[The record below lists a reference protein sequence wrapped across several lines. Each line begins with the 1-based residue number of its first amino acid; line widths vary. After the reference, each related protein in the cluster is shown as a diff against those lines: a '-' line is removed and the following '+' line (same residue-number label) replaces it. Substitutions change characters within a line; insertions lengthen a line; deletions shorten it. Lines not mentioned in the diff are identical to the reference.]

1 MWQKSRSYSSASSS
15 SSNLPGTLLDQDPEL
30 RLQLHFSSDLARK
43 GKLMLLVLVLVL
55 VLVECIHHIVSQNTA
70 SRIGGKK
77 KKGKKLSGSSPSLTL
92 KEEFQLL
99 VFLLPYPTSPLTSL
113 S

>member
-1 MWQKSRSYSSASSS
+1 MWQKSRSYSSATPS

-43 GKLMLLVLVLVL
+43 GKLMLLVLVLV
-55 VLVECIHHIVSQNTA
+55 ECIQHIVSQNTA

-77 KKGKKLSGSSPSLTL
+77 KKGKKLSGSSSSLTL

>member
-1 MWQKSRSYSSASSS
+1 MWQKSRSYSPATPS

-55 VLVECIHHIVSQNTA
+55 VECIQHIVSQNTA
-70 SRIGGKK
+70 SRFGWKK
-77 KKGKKLSGSSPSLTL
+77 KKGKKLSGSSSSLTL

>member
-1 MWQKSRSYSSASSS
+1 LPETDAAGAGAGAAGGMHTSY
-15 SSNLPGTLLDQDPEL
+15 
-30 RLQLHFSSDLARK
+30 
-43 GKLMLLVLVLVL
+43 
-55 VLVECIHHIVSQNTA
+55 IVSQNTA

-77 KKGKKLSGSSPSLTL
+77 KKGKKLSGSSSSLTL

-99 VFLLPYPTSPLTSL
+99 VFLLQYPTSPLTSL

>member
-1 MWQKSRSYSSASSS
+1 MWQKSSSYSLASPS

-43 GKLMLLVLVLVL
+43 AKLMLVVLVLV
-55 VLVECIHHIVSQNTA
+55 VCIHHIVSQNTA
-70 SRIGGKK
+70 SRIRGKK
-77 KKGKKLSGSSPSLTL
+77 KKGKKLSGSSSSLTL

-99 VFLLPYPTSPLTSL
+99 VFLLPYPTSPLISL

>member
-55 VLVECIHHIVSQNTA
+55 VLVDCIHHIVSQNTA

-77 KKGKKLSGSSPSLTL
+77 KKEKSSVGLLLPSPSKKNSNSWSFCCHTQHLH
-92 KEEFQLL
+92 
-99 VFLLPYPTSPLTSL
+99 
-113 S
+113 

>member
-1 MWQKSRSYSSASSS
+1 MWQKSRSYSSASPS

-43 GKLMLLVLVLVL
+43 AKLMLLVLVLEL
-55 VLVECIHHIVSQNTA
+55 CIHHIVSQNTT

-77 KKGKKLSGSSPSLTL
+77 KKGKKLSG
-92 KEEFQLL
+92 LL
-99 VFLLPYPTSPLTSL
+99 YPTSPLTSL